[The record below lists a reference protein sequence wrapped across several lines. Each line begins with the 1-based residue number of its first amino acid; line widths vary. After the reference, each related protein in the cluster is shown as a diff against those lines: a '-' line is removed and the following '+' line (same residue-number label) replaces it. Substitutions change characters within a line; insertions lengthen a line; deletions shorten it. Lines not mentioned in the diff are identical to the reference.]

1 MRKPSYYNLILQE
14 LQKLHA
20 AYPTH
25 SMGMHLSTALDEYGD
40 LWGVTDKEVLFALEK
55 YKASLDMDFPH
66 IEEIDQIIKDGM
78 DLDKLLKEEN
88 GEDY

>member
-1 MRKPSYYNLILQE
+1 
-14 LQKLHA
+14 
-20 AYPTH
+20 
-25 SMGMHLSTALDEYGD
+25 MGMHLSTALDEYGD